1 MSEPVH
7 HPSAPSDCARR
18 ARLLGLHAIWAIL
31 LLCGCTPWREYV
43 DNGFKVGPNYSPPPA
58 PIETD
63 WIDAADE
70 RVRSETDDLSDWWK
84 VFNDPVLDNLICT
97 AYRQNLTLRE
107 AGFRVL
113 AARAQLGIAIGN
125 FFPQQQ
131 YMAGD
136 YTRNALSAQTANNLF
151 QFGLPNVTRYF
162 DQWDYNFGLSWELDF
177 WGRFRR
183 AIEANSANLDAS
195 VANYDDV
202 LVTLLGDV
210 ASNYVQ
216 LRALEQQIAYT
227 KENVELQRE
236 TLTIVEARYNAQT
249 IDALDLHQARSNVA
263 QTEAQIEELEI
274 NKRLVENL
282 LCVLMGMPPHELK
295 ATIGPGS
302 IPTAS
307 TEIAAGIPAD
317 LLRRRPDIR
326 RAERLAAAQSAQVGV
341 AVSEFYPH
349 VAITG
354 TIGYSAEDASQLFQ
368 PASVTGS
375 VGPGFQWNLLNY
387 GRILNN
393 VRLQDATLARLITDY
408 QNTVLNASR
417 EVEDGLVRFLRAQAR
432 VEFQTT
438 SVDEAEQAV
447 KLVLVQYKAGTI
459 DFTRVTQLELNLVQQ
474 KDVLAQAK
482 AEVGQGLVQVY
493 KALGGGWEIKCTG
506 CEISEPANA
515 DELGMPIEELPTPAL
530 QEAAANADMP
540 IEPASFTPQRGASL
554 STHIGALLRH
564 RPLHEE
570 HQHNQRER
578 QHRGNPEDVEVGQ

>member
-1 MSEPVH
+1 MAFAYYPGAEST
-7 HPSAPSDCARR
+7 R
-18 ARLLGLHAIWAIL
+18 ARSACRLALRWLSVAVLLVS
-31 LLCGCTPWREYV
+31 GCTPWREYL
-43 DNGFKVGPNYSPPPA
+43 DNGFKVGPNYCRPTA
-58 PIETD
+58 PIENE

-70 RVRSETDDLSDWWK
+70 RVRSETDDLSAWWE
-84 VFNDPVLDNLICT
+84 VFDDRVLNDLICT
-97 AYRQNLTLRE
+97 AYQQNLTLRE

-125 FFPQQQ
+125 IFPQQQ

-136 YTRNALSAQTANNLF
+136 YSRNALSAQTANNLF
-151 QFGLPNVTRYF
+151 QFGLPGVTRYF

-183 AIEANSANLDAS
+183 AIEANAANLDAS

-236 TLTIVEARYNAQT
+236 TLTIVDAKFRAQT
-249 IDALDLHQARSNVA
+249 TNALDLHQAKSNVA
-263 QTEAQIEELEI
+263 QTEAQVEELEI

-295 ATIGPGS
+295 SRIGAGA
-302 IPTAS
+302 IPTAPR
-307 TEIAAGIPAD
+307 EIAAGIPAD

-341 AVSEFYPH
+341 AESEFYPH
-349 VAITG
+349 ITITG
-354 TIGYSAEDASQLFQ
+354 VIGYSAENLSQLYEPRSF
-368 PASVTGS
+368 AGS
-375 VGPGFQWNLLNY
+375 VGPGFRWNLLNY

-393 VRLQDATLARLITDY
+393 VRLQDATLAALITDY

-432 VEFQTT
+432 VRFQTM
-438 SVDEAEQAV
+438 SVEEAEEAV
-447 KLVLVQYKAGTI
+447 KLVLVQYKAGTV

-493 KALGGGWEIKCTG
+493 KALGGGWQIKCTG
-506 CEISEPANA
+506 CEIEGAVNRETHDNPV
-515 DELGMPIEELPTPAL
+515 EELPTPTDDA
-530 QEAAANADMP
+530 QTIN
-540 IEPASFTPQRGASL
+540 GA
-554 STHIGALLRH
+554 
-564 RPLHEE
+564 EE
-570 HQHNQRER
+570 
-578 QHRGNPEDVEVGQ
+578 